1 MNTQEQRERA
11 AFTACYCDESYD
23 QDIIILSGE
32 DCEYANK
39 AEQAQLWDA
48 HCRFLAYIVTMMGSC
63 TMPKGAFHGRKA
75 TLSAKATIAP
85 ASATSPPTACV
96 SVHIGMSHTI
106 SCC

>member
-39 AEQAQLWDA
+39 AEQASYGMPTAVSLPI
-48 HCRFLAYIVTMMGSC
+48 LTMMGSC